1 MPRWCT
7 SATRQVVLYG
17 RDIGAVRRGYVL
29 DLDGEAPRPHN
40 AGYWGVRVVVFP
52 DEVESVTV
60 KKGGQVLPLSGPVLA
75 GRAVVYVGPG
85 VLHRA
90 TIEYTVSRRPGVNNA
105 AAELVLFKQLD

>member
-1 MPRWCT
+1 M
-7 SATRQVVLYG
+7 
-17 RDIGAVRRGYVL
+17 
-29 DLDGEAPRPHN
+29 
-40 AGYWGVRVVVFP
+40 
-52 DEVESVTV
+52 
-60 KKGGQVLPLSGPVLA
+60 LPLSGPVQA